1 MKNIAVADEIQ
12 GIDFTNWL
20 KTTVSERDFV
30 VMKMDVEGTE
40 FSIWFRV
47 WYWQEQF
54 VLIDEIFLECQ
65 YKDGKDGTLFRGVPS
80 FKRLMAN
87 AWPIFFS

>member
-40 FSIWFRV
+40 FSI
-47 WYWQEQF
+47 
-54 VLIDEIFLECQ
+54 
-65 YKDGKDGTLFRGVPS
+65 
-80 FKRLMAN
+80 
-87 AWPIFFS
+87 